1 MCKNWH
7 SYRHFPLSANDYSS
21 NMVEAEKLQVEF
33 QFPIKYNKTL
43 IKPIHQTAHSL
54 ASK

>member
-1 MCKNWH
+1 MCKN
-7 SYRHFPLSANDYSS
+7 HFPIAISLCLQ
-21 NMVEAEKLQVEF
+21 MIVPVEAEKLLVEF
-33 QFPIKYNKTL
+33 QFPTKYNKTL